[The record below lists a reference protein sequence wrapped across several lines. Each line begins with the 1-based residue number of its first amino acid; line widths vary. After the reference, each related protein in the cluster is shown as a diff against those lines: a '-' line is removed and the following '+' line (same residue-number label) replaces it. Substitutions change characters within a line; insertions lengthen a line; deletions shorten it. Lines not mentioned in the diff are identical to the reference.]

1 VNETEIKD
9 LFAAAVRRPGVDR
22 IDLDAVLRGG
32 RRRQRVRAAV
42 TVGSVLAVPAIVVVV
57 ALAAVG
63 IPGRGNL
70 PAVTAA
76 PPLSPVTSVSQLVG
90 RWVAVSING
99 RPVPAAR
106 PATVI
111 FGASGLPDSWQM
123 QTACVPEPSG
133 RVTAGPD
140 GRFTAVA
147 TIGGDIHCPQLLA
160 GPPDILGALTSARYA
175 RTKSALE
182 SGPDALSLLG
192 ADRNVIAQFR
202 ADPVPTCASTS
213 LTVTFDGTTLRAKN
227 TGPPC
232 RLSGKD
238 IVSVPWWRLE
248 GTPPAAPAGIL
259 LLGDT
264 LVQGYALGP
273 GNTCPSAGEPPVA
286 DLVVSVEGQPYRLT
300 VPGRQARE
308 VQVCES
314 ASAAAPM
321 IEPGPNS
328 PRG

>member
-1 VNETEIKD
+1 VNETDVKD
-9 LFAAAVRRPGVDR
+9 LFAAAVRRPDVDR
-22 IDLDAVLRGG
+22 IDLDAVLRRG

-42 TVGSVLAVPAIVVVV
+42 TVGSVLAVPAIVAVV

-63 IPGRGNL
+63 TPGRGSL

-76 PPLSPVTSVSQLVG
+76 PSPSRVTSASQLVG

-99 RPVPAAR
+99 RPVPAAP

-111 FGASGLPDSWQM
+111 FGASGPPDSWQM

-147 TIGGDIHCPQLLA
+147 TIGGDIHCPQLL

-175 RTKSALE
+175 RTKSASE
-182 SGPDALSLLG
+182 SGPAALSLLDT
-192 ADRNVIAQFR
+192 DRNVIAQFR
-202 ADPVPTCASTS
+202 ADPVPTCASTG
-213 LTVTFDGTTLRAKN
+213 LIVTFDGTTLRAKN

-232 RLSGKD
+232 QLSGKD
-238 IVSVPWWRLE
+238 AVSVPWWRLE
-248 GTPPAAPAGIL
+248 GPPPAAPVGIL

-264 LVQGYALGP
+264 LVQGYTLGP
-273 GNTCPSAGEPPVA
+273 GNGCPNGGDPPVA
-286 DLVVSVEGQPYRLT
+286 DLIVSVEGQTYRLT

-314 ASAAAPM
+314 AAAAAPE

-328 PRG
+328 PQR